1 MILLIV
7 NNNPYHYE
15 IIESVI
21 NQYDKI
27 LSINKT
33 QISKILLKIIPD
45 ESFIA
50 YIKMKY
56 PSIIIN
62 GNSYFNM
69 KYLINVSIYHSNYDI
84 IRKMKNSY
92 YITHETHDDFKQHD
106 NVLSTTPLCGTNKY
120 MYFTDL
126 PFSEKKQKHNIPIYI
141 IQGEL
146 KRRNWNLL
154 KKILERKYEYEYK
167 IKIIGK
173 GEIPTQLKEL
183 MDEYKDT
190 IILKQHLSFQDYHAE
205 FLDCYGIIP
214 CISLQTNK
222 VYYEKK
228 ITSSINYGIG
238 YKLCFIIDNELQ
250 NIYRINNA
258 YVYEK
263 NIEEEFSNSLKN
275 FYLL

>member
-27 LSINKT
+27 LSINKN
-33 QISKILLKIIPD
+33 QISKILLKIVPD
-45 ESFIA
+45 ESFIS

-56 PSIIIN
+56 PAIIIN
-62 GNSYFNM
+62 GNRYFNM
-69 KYLINVSIYHSNYDI
+69 KYLINVSIYHSDYDLI
-84 IRKMKNSY
+84 HKMKNSY
-92 YITHETHDDFKQHD
+92 YITHEVHD
-106 NVLSTTPLCGTNKY
+106 NFKKHNNILFTTPLCGTNKY

-126 PFSEKKQKHNIPIYI
+126 PFSEKKQKHTIPIYI

-154 KKILERKYEYEYK
+154 KKILERKYEYDYK

-173 GEIPTQLKEL
+173 GEIPTQLQEL
-183 MDEYKDT
+183 IDEHLDK
-190 IILKQHLSFQDYHAE
+190 IILKQELSFQDYHAE

-238 YKLCFIIDNELQ
+238 YDLCFLIDHDLQ
-250 NIYRINNA
+250 KIHNMKKA

-263 NIEEEFSNSLKN
+263 NIEEAFSDSLEK
-275 FYLL
+275 FY

>member
-21 NQYDKI
+21 KHYDKI
-27 LSINKT
+27 LSIKKGE
-33 QISKILLKIIPD
+33 ISKILLRIIPD
-45 ESFIA
+45 DSFIS
-50 YIKMKY
+50 YLQKKY
-56 PSIIIN
+56 PAIIIN
-62 GNSYFNM
+62 GNHYFNM
-69 KYLINVSIYHSNYDI
+69 KYLINVSIYHSDYELI
-84 IRKMKNSY
+84 HKMKNSY
-92 YITHETHDDFKQHD
+92 YITHEIHDDFKQQN
-106 NVLSTTPLCGTNKY
+106 NVLFTTPLCGSDKY

-126 PFSEKKQKHNIPIYI
+126 PFSENKQKHNLPIYI

-154 KKILERKYEYEYK
+154 KKILERKYEYDYK

-173 GEIPTQLKEL
+173 GEIPTLLKEL
-183 MDEYKDT
+183 IDKHNDK
-190 IILKQHLSFQDYHAE
+190 IILKQELSFQDYHKE

-222 VYYEKK
+222 IYYEKK

-238 YKLCFIIDNELQ
+238 YDLYFLIDNNLQ
-250 NIYRINNA
+250 KIHNVKKAYIYND
-258 YVYEK
+258 
-263 NIEEEFSNSLKN
+263 NIEESFLHSLEK
-275 FYLL
+275 FYL

>member
-56 PSIIIN
+56 PAIIIN

-69 KYLINVSIYHSNYDI
+69 KYLINVSIYHSNYDL

-126 PFSEKKQKHNIPIYI
+126 PFSEKKQNGWSATHRPDWGCTNPPHDSSFCKSNRDFINRP
-141 IQGEL
+141 L
-146 KRRNWNLL
+146 VS
-154 KKILERKYEYEYK
+154 
-167 IKIIGK
+167 
-173 GEIPTQLKEL
+173 T
-183 MDEYKDT
+183 DT
-190 IILKQHLSFQDYHAE
+190 TVGGLGFKS
-205 FLDCYGIIP
+205 
-214 CISLQTNK
+214 
-222 VYYEKK
+222 
-228 ITSSINYGIG
+228 
-238 YKLCFIIDNELQ
+238 
-250 NIYRINNA
+250 R
-258 YVYEK
+258 
-263 NIEEEFSNSLKN
+263 
-275 FYLL
+275 